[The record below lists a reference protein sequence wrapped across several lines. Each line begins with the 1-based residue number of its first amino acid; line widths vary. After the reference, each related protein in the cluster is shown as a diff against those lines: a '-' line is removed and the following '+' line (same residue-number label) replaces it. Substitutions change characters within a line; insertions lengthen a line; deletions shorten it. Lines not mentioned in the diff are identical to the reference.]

1 MKRKLDTLW
10 KTFYFL
16 KLAAK
21 KIYIEAGTPIR
32 EWAEENRG
40 TIMNSIYDNVFDF
53 IASKSKNRIILKLVG
68 KPKEVSKLKDAP
80 PGLIV
85 DFSISKEDIDQT
97 LDRLMEYMI
106 ETEEYEKCAEIQ
118 KLQKSL
124 N

>member
-1 MKRKLDTLW
+1 
-10 KTFYFL
+10 
-16 KLAAK
+16 LAAK
-21 KIYIEAGTPIR
+21 KIYIEPGTPIR
-32 EWAEENRG
+32 DWAEENRG
-40 TIMNSIYDNVFDF
+40 IIMNSIYDNVFDF
-53 IASKSKNRIILKLVG
+53 IESKSKNKIILKLVT
-68 KPKEVSKLKDAP
+68 KPKEATKLKDVQ

-106 ETEEYEKCAEIQ
+106 EIEAYEKCAEIQ